1 MDITLDGT
9 PFKLLGDKP
18 LIKVGDAARDAWLMN
33 DKLEEVHLDKFFDR
47 LCVISTF
54 PSLDTPTCDT
64 QCRTLMSTYAG
75 RKDLYLVSISEDL
88 PFAQQR
94 WCLNLHFDNT
104 IVLSDYVDHNFGY
117 TYGLFIDKLHLLA
130 RSVIVIKNKK
140 VVYFELVK
148 EQDDQ
153 VNFDALEKAIDEYL
167 K

>member
-1 MDITLDGT
+1 MEVTLDGT

-18 LIKVGDAARDAWLMN
+18 LIKVGDEARDAWLVN
-33 DKLEEVHLDKFFDR
+33 DQLQEVHLNKFFDK

-54 PSLDTPTCDT
+54 PSLDTPTCDV
-64 QCRTLMSTYAG
+64 QCRTLMTTYAG
-75 RKDLYLVSISEDL
+75 RKDLNLVSISEDL
-88 PFAQQR
+88 PFAQAK
-94 WCLNLHFDNT
+94 WCLNLHFANT
-104 IVLSDYVDHNFGY
+104 IVLSDYIDHNFGY

-130 RSVIVIKNKK
+130 RSVMIIKNKK

-153 VNFDALEKAIDEYL
+153 VNFDALEKAIEANL

>member
-1 MDITLDGT
+1 MEVTLDGT

-18 LIKVGDAARDAWLMN
+18 LIKVGDEVRDAWLVN
-33 DKLEEVHLDKFFDR
+33 DQLQEVHLNKFFDK

-54 PSLDTPTCDT
+54 PSLDTPTCDV
-64 QCRTLMSTYAG
+64 QCRTLMTTYAG
-75 RKDLYLVSISEDL
+75 RKDLNLVSISEDL
-88 PFAQQR
+88 PFAQAK
-94 WCLNLHFDNT
+94 WCLNLHFANT
-104 IVLSDYVDHNFGY
+104 IVLSDYIDHNFGY

-130 RSVIVIKNKK
+130 RSVMIIKNKK

-153 VNFDALEKAIDEYL
+153 VNFDALEKAIEANL